1 MARDIAGFLTGI
13 SSTQQPV
20 QQAVPG
26 TPGFRGQFGA
36 ARAQGLGAGLGGLL
50 RGGEPSTQ
58 ERIQGAMSQLDL
70 TKVEDLAKLARIQ
83 QARGDLA
90 GAAQTASKIESIKNR
105 ERLIL
110 ENEEKKLLDEQT
122 RTDRE
127 KKAKERWE
135 AEQKLREKRLELERQ
150 RLLREDPSGRRKLLD
165 NDVKAIRSYVDQA
178 SRSSG
183 EASRALNLADR
194 YAAMS
199 PTGGVA
205 GKAFGAFKGLLGA
218 QTEVD
223 SLKTEFTRLKNTGV
237 INSLPPGVASDRD
250 ISLISA
256 GFPDSSWSPKE
267 IERFLRAVAK
277 ISAYDAEKNAF
288 RAKYTEDNGG
298 LETGFTDAWRQQI
311 NEPGYKESVAGKY
324 GFEYDIPD
332 NDVIFDAD
340 RAAAAAAAAT
350 QQRESEQRMMQTPS
364 SSAQSVAEAF
374 K

>member
-26 TPGFRGQFGA
+26 SPNFYGEFMA
-36 ARAQGLGAGLGGLL
+36 ARGRGLQQGLGGLL
-50 RGGEPSTQ
+50 RGGEPSPQ
-58 ERIQGAMSQLDL
+58 EQIQGAMSQLDL

-110 ENEEKKLLDEQT
+110 ENEEKKLLDAQT

-127 KKAKERWE
+127 EKDKERWE
-135 AEQKLREKRLELERQ
+135 AEQKLREERLELERQ
-150 RLLREDPSGRRKLLD
+150 KLLREGLPGRRKLLD

-178 SRSSG
+178 NFSSG

-205 GKAFGAFKGLLGA
+205 GRAFGAFKSLLGA
-218 QTEVD
+218 QTKVD
-223 SLKTEFTRLKNTGV
+223 SLKTEFTRLTNTGI

-250 ISLISA
+250 IALIER
-256 GFPDSSWSPKE
+256 GFPNSSWNPKE

-332 NDVIFDAD
+332 KDVIFDAD
-340 RAAAAAAAAT
+340 RAAAAAAAT

>member
-50 RGGEPSTQ
+50 RGGEPSPQ
-58 ERIQGAMSQLDL
+58 EQIQGAMSQLDL

-122 RTDRE
+122 RTARE
-127 KKAKERWE
+127 KKDKERWE
-135 AEQKLREKRLELERQ
+135 AEQKLREERLELERQ
-150 RLLREDPSGRRKLLD
+150 KLLREDPSGRKLLSD
-165 NDVKAIRSYVDQA
+165 DVKAIRSYVDQA
-178 SRSSG
+178 DFSSG

-205 GKAFGAFKGLLGA
+205 GRAFGAFKSLLGA
-218 QTEVD
+218 QTKVD
-223 SLKTEFTRLKNTGV
+223 SLKTEFTRLTNTGI

-250 ISLISA
+250 IALIER
-256 GFPDSSWSPKE
+256 GFPNSSWSPKE

-324 GFEYDIPD
+324 GFEYDIPSKKE
-332 NDVIFDAD
+332 IFDAD
-340 RAAAAAAAAT
+340 ELKRLKGEELNL
-350 QQRESEQRMMQTPS
+350 QEYGRQFSQPDLS
-364 SSAQSVAEAF
+364 SVTN
-374 K
+374 